1 MSLRGAQQRSTIVRT
16 VPHATCG
23 LQRATSYIYT
33 YIYMCVCVCRMQPAT
48 CSVQRHTY
56 MYILCMCRMQP
67 ATCSVQRRASTQRP
81 IAPPRFISSRAAA
94 PHPAAGCARRPRRYA
109 DALSDDKTRFHAA
122 LSSARRTAEATPL
135 AVRRRPPGLADP
147 CALLQRSTACCSVS
161 ARRPLA
167 EPCARRP

>member
-1 MSLRGAQQRSTIVRT
+1 VRHRGNPFGCLAAPSDVTPWRAAAFDFRANCAACNLRPAACNVIYIL
-16 VPHATCG
+16 HIY
-23 LQRATSYIYT
+23 YIY
-33 YIYMCVCVCRMQPAT
+33 
-48 CSVQRHTY
+48 
-56 MYILCMCRMQP
+56 MCRMQP

-109 DALSDDKTRFHAA
+109 DALSDDKMRFHAA